1 MNYYDIL
8 GISRSASQD
17 EIKKAFRKLAAKH
30 HPDKGGDHKKF
41 VEIKEAYE
49 TLSDPLKRTQY
60 DNYGSSEQ
68 YRGFHDNSGFGS
80 TYAHGFEDIIKDVFG
95 QQAFSDMFRQG
106 RKREHR
112 DKNKSL
118 NLNVELTLLEAFQG
132 KKLLL
137 EVPLP
142 SGRKQIVDTR
152 IPEGIESG
160 MTVRL
165 QGLGDD
171 SLAYVP
177 PGDILITVR
186 VLDDKNY
193 RREGIDLYT
202 NLTVSVYDLILGS
215 KVKVNHISGKSFEL
229 NIPAG
234 TQPGTTFS
242 MKGQGMPTVN
252 KTGYGTLYVTVK
264 GNVPKNINDKEKELI
279 QQARNLYNT
288 TKGE

>member
-1 MNYYDIL
+1 MQNYYDIL
-8 GISRSASQD
+8 GLSRTATEK
-17 EIKKAFRKLAAKH
+17 EIKTAFRKLAAKH

-49 TLSDPLKRTQY
+49 TLSDPQKRSQY
-60 DNYGSSEQ
+60 DNYGSQEQ
-68 YRGFHDNSGFGS
+68 YYGWNDNMGHGS
-80 TYAHGFEDIIKDVFG
+80 TYAHGFEDVLRDHFGAQFSDIFG
-95 QQAFSDMFRQG
+95 QR
-106 RKREHR
+106 RKREVR

-118 NLNVELTLLEAFQG
+118 NLNVEMTLEEAYNG

-142 SGRKQIVDTR
+142 SGRKQVVDTT
-152 IPEGIESG
+152 IPAGIESG

-165 QGLGDD
+165 SGLGDD

-186 VLDDKNY
+186 VIDNKDF
-193 RREGIDLYT
+193 RRDGADLYT

-215 KVKVNHISGKSFEL
+215 KTKVNHISGKSFEL
-229 NIPAG
+229 TIPAG

-242 MKGQGMPTVN
+242 MRGQGMPVVN
-252 KTGYGTLYVTVK
+252 GKGIGTLYVTIK
-264 GNVPKNINDKEKELI
+264 GRVPTNINDKHKELLE
-279 QQARNLYNT
+279 QVR
-288 TKGE
+288 KGV